1 MLSHNSIVAYSNKY
15 ISHVPISYECV
26 LKINSNN
33 IKLVKIT
40 RISVF
45 FVRGFDVDEVMV
57 KLIEFWIFNAL
68 I

>member
-1 MLSHNSIVAYSNKY
+1 
-15 ISHVPISYECV
+15 
-26 LKINSNN
+26 
-33 IKLVKIT
+33 VKIT